1 MKTIGEINQE
11 TWKDVIGYEGAYQVS
26 NLGNVKSVDRYV
38 NHMYGTIK
46 RKSKLIKPV
55 EVKGYKQV
63 RLSLNNKSRAFL
75 LHRIVADAFVSGKS
89 LENKWV
95 NHIDGNKLN
104 NTPANLEWCTH
115 SHNLKHA
122 FRTGLKTNTKG
133 ENNPNS
139 KLNWESINNIRNST
153 ITAKELGLL
162 YNVNSCHIRSIK
174 NNKSWTI

>member
-1 MKTIGEINQE
+1 MKTIEEINHE

-122 FRTGLKTNTKG
+122 FRIGLKTNTKG